1 MHRFQDFYEEGERE
15 ILLDEVSKLRD
26 QVLKEITKIC
36 FFNPILAVV
45 YGQYNKL
52 NTIFVFSCF
61 NFLMDTLRTIAFQI
75 LV

>member
-36 FFNPILAVV
+36 FLIPILAVV
-45 YGQYNKL
+45 YGWYNKL